1 MDSDQRGANLSPWLG
16 GWHDVDRIRDYVL
29 SRNDLK
35 EHDFAILKWLR
46 TPVLHPVLEPVF
58 MEAVMQSPL
67 RFIRTWLM
75 SEGLPLGICQHAAIL
90 GCDSV
95 VRHFLWNR
103 FSTGASKDAIASVG
117 LCRDRFDRDNC
128 VHHLEKLIEVSL
140 PLFTKGIR
148 ECQRKC
154 QQQSKYLLSL
164 FLHSILGLEEKA
176 RRPKI
181 NYRFQGLKNRTL
193 SATGL
198 DSEQLDDLVWGCI
211 QSIKRP
217 MIKWIEEDLSNLHR
231 LAETYSG
238 RKYLSARIAEY
249 WLNPN
254 DD

>member
-1 MDSDQRGANLSPWLG
+1 MC
-16 GWHDVDRIRDYVL
+16 
-29 SRNDLK
+29 
-35 EHDFAILKWLR
+35 
-46 TPVLHPVLEPVF
+46 
-58 MEAVMQSPL
+58 
-67 RFIRTWLM
+67 
-75 SEGLPLGICQHAAIL
+75 EGLPSGICQHTTIL

-95 VRHFLWNR
+95 VRHFLWTR
-103 FSTGASKDAIASVG
+103 FSAGVFKDAIASVG

-140 PLFTKGIR
+140 PLFSKGIR

-154 QQQSKYLLSL
+154 PQQSRNLLL
-164 FLHSILGLEEKA
+164 IFLHSILGLTEKA
-176 RRPKI
+176 KRGKI
-181 NYRFQGLKNRTL
+181 NYRLQGLKNRTL

-217 MIKWIEEDLSNLHR
+217 RIKWVEEDLSNLHR